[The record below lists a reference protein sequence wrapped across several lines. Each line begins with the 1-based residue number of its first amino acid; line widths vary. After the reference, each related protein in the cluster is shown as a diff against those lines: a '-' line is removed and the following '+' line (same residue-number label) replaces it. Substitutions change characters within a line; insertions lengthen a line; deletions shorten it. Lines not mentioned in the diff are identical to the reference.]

1 MRTSKNQLIILKIL
15 TLDNWN
21 TNNQWYSTAI
31 AEETGIRISSVN
43 RTLDKMV
50 KENQVIK
57 TLHQVK
63 EFKQPPRKYYTY
75 RLIDH
80 DYSEMDI
87 DFIFGRL
94 HLESRPTFLG
104 DMQTSKSQA
113 QAAIDSIAALN
124 ANHYYIKVLQ
134 DYLPT
139 APDKGFWD

>member
-1 MRTSKNQLIILKIL
+1 MRTSKNQLTILKL
-15 TLDNWN
+15 LALANPDTH
-21 TNNQWYSTAI
+21 NQWYSTVI
-31 AEETGIRISSVN
+31 AKETGIQISSVN

-87 DFIFGRL
+87 EFIFDRL
-94 HLESRPTFLG
+94 HLESRPTFFG

-113 QAAIDSIAALN
+113 QTAIGSIAALN

-139 APDKGFWD
+139 APDKGLWD